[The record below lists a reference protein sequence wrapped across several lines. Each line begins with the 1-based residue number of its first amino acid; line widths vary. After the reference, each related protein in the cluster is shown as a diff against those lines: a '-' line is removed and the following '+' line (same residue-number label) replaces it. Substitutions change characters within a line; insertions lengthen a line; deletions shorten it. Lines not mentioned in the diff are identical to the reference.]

1 MHGFKHTARVNFAQY
16 LSLIWKQALMYQAFF
31 GFTQQPFSIAPDP
44 RFLFLGPR
52 HQEALAHLHH
62 GLMGSGGFLL
72 LTGEVGTGKTTLS
85 RAILSQ
91 LEDQLDVVFILN
103 PRLSE
108 QELLASIAEGFGIEG
123 VDETE
128 SLKSLTDAI
137 ATFLTTS
144 AESGKHPVVLIDEAQ
159 HLYPA
164 ALEQLRL
171 LTNLESD
178 AKKLLSVVLIGQP
191 ELRDL
196 LQRQELRQVAQRI
209 VARYQL
215 LPFTQTETNEY
226 IDHRL
231 TVAQGSPDT
240 FSAQA
245 RKYIWQWTEGTPRLI
260 NLLCDRA
267 LQLAAMS
274 GRRQVDK
281 RIMQEAADI
290 LPLAKTKERPVTTRR
305 WWPWVTAAAVGV
317 MAFAMW
323 RFVPIQPATEIEP
336 TPAEQVQ
343 TSSGDIYGQPLLD
356 SLTQL
361 TALWQLGNLSLGQQP
376 CDRLVRYNLVCV
388 HGHANLADLST
399 LNVPAL
405 ALLHDGRSVVLL
417 GQQEGQWLLH
427 DAEGEIRV
435 EEAELASVLSGEYLL
450 LVSPPPFVNHAHTEA
465 WRTWVAER
473 LKQRVPLSLQQSSVE
488 QQRTWLMDTAQGL
501 SHDDAWLFA
510 LLATSGDY
518 QGPQL
523 STVPVLDY
531 PKERALVMESSVT
544 EEVRYGS
551 RTLTLA
557 DIQIPT
563 FTMDWPREP
572 QAEQVTYAEGNST
585 QEEAE
590 TALISNTQG
599 NEATSEVADVNTA
612 SKDALEAIFEQAVRA
627 TPERPAETRWSFD
640 LDEPAQQLPTQQQGI
655 PLLAELTAEQRQQL
669 PQLSYDQ
676 HVYQSKP
683 EARWIGLGQQRLAE
697 GDQLQGLRVISIQ
710 PNYSILGW
718 GDMLFRVDALESF

>member
-1 MHGFKHTARVNFAQY
+1 
-16 LSLIWKQALMYQAFF
+16 MYQAFF

-85 RAILSQ
+85 RAILGQ
-91 LEDQLDVVFILN
+91 LEDQLNVVFILN

-108 QELLASIAEGFGIEG
+108 QELLASIAQGFGIEG
-123 VDETE
+123 VDEAD

-144 AESGKHPVVLIDEAQ
+144 AQAGKHPVVLIDEAQ

-191 ELRDL
+191 ELREL

-215 LPFTQTETNEY
+215 LPFTQTETNAY

-231 TVAQGSPDT
+231 TVAQGAPSI
-240 FSAQA
+240 FSEQA
-245 RKYIWQWTEGTPRLI
+245 RKYIWQWTQGTPRLI

-274 GRRQVDK
+274 GRKQIDK

-290 LPLAKTKERPVTTRR
+290 LPLAKAKETSPKGKRS
-305 WWPWVTAAAVGV
+305 WPWAMAAAVGV
-317 MAFAMW
+317 VAFAMW
-323 RFVPIQPATEIEP
+323 QFVPIQPTTQSEP
-336 TPAEQVQ
+336 TPTEEVQ
-343 TSSGDIYGQPLLD
+343 TSSRHIYGQPLQD
-356 SLTQL
+356 SLSKL
-361 TALWQLGNLSLGQQP
+361 AALWQLGSMSLGQQP
-376 CDRLVRYNLVCV
+376 CERLARYNLVCV
-388 HGHANLADLST
+388 HGHANLANVST

-405 ALLHDGRSVVLL
+405 AFLHDGGSVVLR
-417 GQQEGQWLLH
+417 GQQNNQWLLQ

-435 EEAELASVLSGEYLL
+435 AESELANALSGEYLL
-450 LVSPPPFVNHAHTEA
+450 FVSPPPFVNEAHTEA
-465 WRTWVAER
+465 WRTWVSAR
-473 LKQRVPLSLQQSSVE
+473 LKQRVPLSLQQSDIE

-501 SHDDAWLFA
+501 SDDDGWLFA
-510 LLATSGDY
+510 LLASSGDY

-523 STVPVLDY
+523 RSVAVEDY
-531 PKERALVMESSVT
+531 PSERPLVEESQIA
-544 EEVRYGS
+544 EQVRYGT
-551 RTLTLA
+551 RPLTLT
-557 DIQIPT
+557 DIHVPT
-563 FTMDWPREP
+563 FTMHWPTEP
-572 QAEQVTYAEGNST
+572 QEEHVSQAPESAA
-585 QEEAE
+585 QEEPIAE
-590 TALISNTQG
+590 AEVGSKKPDSNATADT
-599 NEATSEVADVNTA
+599 
-612 SKDALEAIFEQAVRA
+612 LEAIFEQAVRA

-640 LDEPAQQLPTQQQGI
+640 LDEPTQQMPAQQQGV
-655 PLLAELTAEQRQQL
+655 PLLSELTAEQRQQL
-669 PQLSYDQ
+669 PKLSYDQ
-676 HVYQSKP
+676 HVYQSRP

-697 GDQLQGLRVISIQ
+697 GEQLQGLRVISIQ
-710 PNYSILGW
+710 PNYSILSW
-718 GDMLFRVDALESF
+718 GDLLFRVEALENM